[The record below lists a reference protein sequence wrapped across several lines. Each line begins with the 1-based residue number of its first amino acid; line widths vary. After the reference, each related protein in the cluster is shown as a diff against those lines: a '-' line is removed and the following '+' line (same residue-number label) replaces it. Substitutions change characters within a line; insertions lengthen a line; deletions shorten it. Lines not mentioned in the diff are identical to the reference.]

1 MRALSFALVLVTLAG
16 CTTVRRDNPTPE
28 TQFGQR
34 DDTSEDGRVTTV
46 IGPADG
52 SQVYRYRDALVEE
65 VFVRHAPPS
74 DQPVAVEVLVKG
86 AFPDSC
92 TELHEATQ
100 ERSANQISVTLRTR
114 RPQGAL
120 CAAVIRPFRFYLE
133 LEGSYAPGNYTLSLN
148 GGAHPFQI
156 RAPQT
161 KGS

>member
-1 MRALSFALVLVTLAG
+1 MRTLSFALALLILAG
-16 CTTVRRDNPTPE
+16 CTTVRRDDPKPE

-34 DDTSEDGRVTTV
+34 DDSSEDGRVTTV

-52 SQVYRYRDALVEE
+52 SQVYRYRDAMVEE
-65 VFVRHAPPS
+65 VFVRLAPPAP
-74 DQPVAVEVLVKG
+74 QPVEVEVLVKG

-92 TELHEATQ
+92 TELHEAMQ
-100 ERSANQISVTLRTR
+100 ERSANQISVTLSTR

-120 CAAVIRPFRFYLE
+120 CAAVIRPFRFYLL
-133 LEGSYAPGNYTLSLN
+133 LEGTYAAGHYTLNLN

-156 RAPQT
+156 RAPKT

>member
-1 MRALSFALVLVTLAG
+1 MRAFSVALILVVFAG
-16 CTTVRRDNPTPE
+16 CTTVRRDAPE
-28 TQFGQR
+28 PENQFGQR
-34 DDTSEDGRVTTV
+34 DEVSEDGRVTTV

-52 SQVYRYRDALVEE
+52 TQVYRYRDAMVQE
-65 VFVRHAPPS
+65 VFVRTAPPA

-100 ERSANQISVTLRTR
+100 ERSANQISVKLTTR

-133 LEGSYAPGNYTLSLN
+133 LEGSYDEGHYTLNLN

-156 RAPQT
+156 RAPEA